1 MRGGRRPRFFVRGDI
16 SNTLCESTLKFVQSH
31 CQAGRLPIR
40 LGRAIDRG
48 HRCAPGGVRVP
59 PPSHLG
65 SFGAPLRIPY
75 RRPGRVP
82 VRPRPR
88 AVRPGQRPGRAG
100 DGAWRHA
107 VYAGD
112 TGGLCEP
119 HQRAGRTGR
128 HLNGAVPGRRD
139 LRRRRPRRRA
149 QRGGTAERPA
159 PGRRCDAADVRA
171 GPPSRP
177 WPVPAQGSRRCGS
190 RADRFRLPEVHRGG
204 GRGVLRGACRG
215 PRRHPAA
222 APWLARGAGAEFFEV
237 LAEARGATGLRLYGM
252 PVLESPE
259 ITYSESRASE
269 LLAVRALLIKH
280 LDAVLAVRIGAT
292 DLCGLFGLR
301 RSSDLTVYDLAVV
314 REVIA
319 DILNVLGR
327 DGRFVVT
334 GPVWEYFAR
343 GERIFKPQLRLSPF
357 QVRSDLPNA
366 TKVRRQLLRH
376 DLDGLL
382 REVVLDKAN
391 GILGKTVIHPTH
403 IRPVHAMLV
412 VTEEEH
418 SDACATLGRSGGGVC
433 SSEYANKMIE
443 SKPHA
448 RWAAGILR
456 RAAVFGVLRADRTFV
471 DLLDI
476 EDVGA

>member
-1 MRGGRRPRFFVRGDI
+1 MRHFGYLTADQDESLFARAPEPFGQGSGRDVLAMALGATLYTPGTRADYASRISALVGLGVTSTVLCLEDAISDADVPAAERNVAAQLTALHQAGTATPLMFVR
-16 SNTLCESTLKFVQSH
+16 
-31 CQAGRLPIR
+31 
-40 LGRAIDRG
+40 
-48 HRCAPGGVRVP
+48 VRHP
-59 PPSHLG
+59 DQ
-65 SFGAPLRIPY
+65 
-75 RRPGRVP
+75 
-82 VRPRPR
+82 VRSL
-88 AVRPGQRPGRAG
+88 VKEVG
-100 DGAWRHA
+100 
-107 VYAGD
+107 
-112 TGGLCEP
+112 
-119 HQRAGRTGR
+119 
-128 HLNGAVPGRRD
+128 
-139 LRRRRPRRRA
+139 
-149 QRGGTAERPA
+149 
-159 PGRRCDAADVRA
+159 DAAA
-171 GPPSRP
+171 
-177 WPVPAQGSRRCGS
+177 
-190 RADRFRLPEVHRGG
+190 
-204 GRGVLRGACRG
+204 VLTGFVF
-215 PRRHPAA
+215 PKFTAA
-222 APWLARGAGAEFFEV
+222 AGAEFFEV
-237 LAEARGATGLRLYGM
+237 LAEARGDTGLPLYGM

-366 TKVRRQLLRH
+366 IKVRRQLLRH